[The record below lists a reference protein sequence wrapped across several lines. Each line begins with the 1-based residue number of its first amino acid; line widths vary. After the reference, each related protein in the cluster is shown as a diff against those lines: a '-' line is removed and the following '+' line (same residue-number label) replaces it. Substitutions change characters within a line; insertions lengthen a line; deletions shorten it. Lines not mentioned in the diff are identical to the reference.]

1 MEESNRSRS
10 QILEERNL
18 AVGGNV
24 WSAFVFLFT
33 NIWRIKNR
41 LSEKRQYNI
50 FPYAVAFYSKYNR
63 VFDTG
68 IGG

>member
-1 MEESNRSRS
+1 MNRKEE
-10 QILEERNL
+10 
-18 AVGGNV
+18 
-24 WSAFVFLFT
+24 
-33 NIWRIKNR
+33 
-41 LSEKRQYNI
+41 YNI